1 MTIGSYLC
9 NRMGSP
15 YISAVMEHNSIVAY
29 GSKKYQSIKMR
40 CMTMTGLKCN
50 VTSCASNAQYQC
62 CRPDIQVAGLDAED
76 CCETCCASFENKV
89 LQKIMQYVMM
99 YQIMHCR

>member
-29 GSKKYQSIKMR
+29 GSKKYQSIKMLHLVQAMLSINVAVLIYKLQVWMQKIVVR
-40 CMTMTGLKCN
+40 HVALLLK
-50 VTSCASNAQYQC
+50 
-62 CRPDIQVAGLDAED
+62 I
-76 CCETCCASFENKV
+76 KV